1 MKKIVILYVWEVV
14 TAVQIQSVNYTSIDN
29 IINCV
34 QVPGEENLDFENVY
48 IQ

>member
-14 TAVQIQSVNYTSIDN
+14 TSVQIQSVKYTSIVN
-29 IINCV
+29 IRHFV
-34 QVPGEENLDFENVY
+34 QVPGDENLDFENVY